1 MGDAGT
7 KPEITPDI
15 AFNGIE
21 DESHESFVLP
31 ASGLGDFEFC
41 KTAQKPYDEVVVA
54 ALARLAEVEGIKV
67 SSDGN
72 AADWEDGVKLASKVL
87 GRKVSNPLGL
97 REVKSSFAEKIKAK
111 YILTADNIK
120 HTNFNDVGDK
130 NYEALLSN
138 LTDKAFKLLMQG
150 VASTLYLIYVPA
162 EKGTPD
168 VDIISEHEDLKPKY
182 EIGISLNASMNRHKI
197 RFELNKVLRKIPIYI
212 EAKYEIG
219 SAAKRILK
227 RDVKLKD
234 GRTYAKGTIVEVKFL
249 GNIDKENGHRICE
262 IHTETDSW
270 KLSIGN
276 LPSTVSG
283 FVKPSEMT
291 MEKWSEEGYS
301 KTPTGKKTEPDGY
314 ADDGSPSWL
323 LALGLI

>member
-21 DESHESFVLP
+21 DKSHESFVLP

-54 ALARLAEVEGIKV
+54 ALARLAEVSGIKV

-111 YILTADNIK
+111 Y
-120 HTNFNDVGDK
+120 
-130 NYEALLSN
+130 
-138 LTDKAFKLLMQG
+138 
-150 VASTLYLIYVPA
+150 
-162 EKGTPD
+162 
-168 VDIISEHEDLKPKY
+168 
-182 EIGISLNASMNRHKI
+182 EIG
-197 RFELNKVLRKIPIYI
+197 
-212 EAKYEIG
+212 
-219 SAAKRILK
+219 AAERIARQLK

-249 GNIDKENGHRICE
+249 GGVDKENGHRICE

-291 MEKWSEEGYS
+291 MEKWSDEGYC

>member
-1 MGDAGT
+1 MKFLKKYVLATHTAELLESDVEYAKDALKRMT
-7 KPEITPDI
+7 
-15 AFNGIE
+15 F
-21 DESHESFVLP
+21 
-31 ASGLGDFEFC
+31 
-41 KTAQKPYDEVVVA
+41 
-54 ALARLAEVEGIKV
+54 R
-67 SSDGN
+67 
-72 AADWEDGVKLASKVL
+72 VK
-87 GRKVSNPLGL
+87 
-97 REVKSSFAEKIKAK
+97 
-111 YILTADNIK
+111 
-120 HTNFNDVGDK
+120 
-130 NYEALLSN
+130 
-138 LTDKAFKLLMQG
+138 
-150 VASTLYLIYVPA
+150 
-162 EKGTPD
+162 
-168 VDIISEHEDLKPKY
+168 
-182 EIGISLNASMNRHKI
+182 
-197 RFELNKVLRKIPIYI
+197 
-212 EAKYEIG
+212 AKYEIG

-234 GRTYAKGTIVEVKFL
+234 GRTYAKGTTVEVKFL

-291 MEKWSEEGYS
+291 MEKWSDEGYC

>member
-1 MGDAGT
+1 LCSLGYTHYWKKEKKVNKKEYADALKDIAKIVKANSNILAGPSGDSGT

-54 ALARLAEVEGIKV
+54 ALARLAEVDGIKV
-67 SSDGN
+67 SSDGS

-87 GRKVSNPLGL
+87 GRKVKNPLAL
-97 REVKSSFAEKIKAK
+97 KIVESSFAEKIK
-111 YILTADNIK
+111 D
-120 HTNFNDVGDK
+120 
-130 NYEALLSN
+130 
-138 LTDKAFKLLMQG
+138 
-150 VASTLYLIYVPA
+150 
-162 EKGTPD
+162 
-168 VDIISEHEDLKPKY
+168 KY
-182 EIGISLNASMNRHKI
+182 EI
-197 RFELNKVLRKIPIYI
+197 E
-212 EAKYEIG
+212 

-234 GRTYAKGTIVEVKFL
+234 GRTYAKGTMVEVKFL
-249 GNIDKENGHRICE
+249 GNIDKENGHRVCE
-262 IHTETDSW
+262 IHTDTDSW
-270 KLSIGN
+270 KALISN
-276 LPSTVSG
+276 LPVTVSG
-283 FVKPSEMT
+283 FVKPSLIT
-291 MEKWSEEGYS
+291 MEKWSDEGYS